1 MFVIIVIVIIII
13 IIIVIIAI
21 IIKVISVIIIKVIIV
36 IIIKVIIVIIIILA
50 GRNLAS
56 PRSISRPT
64 ASSPWILATYFT
76 WESGLYQ
83 LAYLPAQRV

>member
-13 IIIVIIAI
+13 ITI
-21 IIKVISVIIIKVIIV
+21 VIIV
-36 IIIKVIIVIIIILA
+36 IIIIVIIVIIIIVIIVIIIILA
-50 GRNLAS
+50 GRYLAS

-83 LAYLPAQRV
+83 LVYLPGQRV